1 MGGRHYLAYLLRM
14 WQAEDKNG
22 VAWRA
27 SLEDAQSG
35 ERLGFSDLHTL
46 HAYLESLA
54 RRLECEGEDPDGPE

>member
-1 MGGRHYLAYLLRM
+1 MAGQRYLTYLLRI
-14 WQAEDKNG
+14 WPAQDPKG

-35 ERLGFSDLHTL
+35 ERLGFPDLCTL

-54 RRLECEGEDPDGPE
+54 RRLERESEDPEGSV